1 MKSMPTETTTLVKT
15 KTKTKTKSGAPPVR
29 YAGGVIYTSVKMKAF
44 RVLTTAGDNYSE
56 VPVRWK
62 GSLPTQAS
70 WKKAVDAIDEARKTK

>member
-1 MKSMPTETTTLVKT
+1 MP
-15 KTKTKTKSGAPPVR
+15 PPVR

-70 WKKAVDAIDEARKTK
+70 WKKAVDAIGEARKTTQIWHDKVKLILA